1 MFASILLP
9 ALLRWSE
16 SGFRLTGLALQVLG
30 ICAVAWGIHQTRVL
44 FNQPSM
50 LGSVGDWLKRRPR
63 LHGRAVSVG
72 ASLQCSSVVGRAR
85 AHVTANPVDNSAQAR
100 IEALEKNIKHV
111 QGRISS
117 LETDLDEQGQELRE
131 SLEAERRTR
140 ANETERL
147 RARLEATETG
157 GLHLSAIGAAW
168 LLVGV
173 TLSTAAPELARWL
186 Q

>member
-1 MFASILLP
+1 
-9 ALLRWSE
+9 
-16 SGFRLTGLALQVLG
+16 
-30 ICAVAWGIHQTRVL
+30 
-44 FNQPSM
+44 
-50 LGSVGDWLKRRPR
+50 
-63 LHGRAVSVG
+63 
-72 ASLQCSSVVGRAR
+72 VVGRAR